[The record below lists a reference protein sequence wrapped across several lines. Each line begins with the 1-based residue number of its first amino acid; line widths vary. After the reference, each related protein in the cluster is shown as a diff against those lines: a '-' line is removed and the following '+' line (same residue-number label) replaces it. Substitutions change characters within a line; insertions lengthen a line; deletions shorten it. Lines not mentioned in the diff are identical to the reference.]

1 MKIALPDGRKIEATD
16 VDFRTEKE
24 VWNEYVLEDGSVL
37 KFKTIVSSIIR
48 TEDYSSTGD
57 PIYLIRS
64 TNISRVKVPEE
75 MKLVNTKKK
84 SVEGMEVI

>member
-37 KFKTIVSSIIR
+37 KFKTIVSSVIR
-48 TEDYSSTGD
+48 TEDYSQTGD